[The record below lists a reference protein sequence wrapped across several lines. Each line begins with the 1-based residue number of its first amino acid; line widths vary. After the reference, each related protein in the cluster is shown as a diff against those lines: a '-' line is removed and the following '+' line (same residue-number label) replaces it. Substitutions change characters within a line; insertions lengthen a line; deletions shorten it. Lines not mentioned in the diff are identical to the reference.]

1 MKHLGITIWAES
13 LKVRKSRVFW
23 ISFMFFVFIAF
34 MMGLMMFIQ
43 EHPELIEKLGL
54 IGTKASML
62 NLGGSNWQSYFSLL
76 IEILAGVGLIGFGFV
91 TTWVFGREYTD
102 HTLKDILAL
111 PVSRSSI
118 VISKIIVVIAWSILL
133 SAVFLV
139 FSVLFGRMAGLSQW
153 STGYFAA
160 FLYKYTM
167 VTLLSILL
175 CTPVAFFT
183 CYSRGL
189 LLPVGIIILTMIM
202 ANFSG
207 LVGLGPYFPWSIPG
221 LFGVYSTASGEHLN
235 LVSYVILVMTSLA
248 GFGGTLAWWQ
258 YADHK

>member
-1 MKHLGITIWAES
+1 
-13 LKVRKSRVFW
+13 
-23 ISFMFFVFIAF
+23 
-34 MMGLMMFIQ
+34 
-43 EHPELIEKLGL
+43 
-54 IGTKASML
+54 
-62 NLGGSNWQSYFSLL
+62 
-76 IEILAGVGLIGFGFV
+76 
-91 TTWVFGREYTD
+91 WVFGREYTD